1 MDYPTIKQAAQE
13 LEISEWTLR
22 QMVKE
27 KKVPGF
33 YRGNRFYVNLEMLKE
48 QFNRMSMEIVEDR

>member
-1 MDYPTIKQAAQE
+1 MDYPTIKRAAKE

-48 QFNRMSMEIVEDR
+48 QFNKMSMEIVESR